1 VHDNIFNFMFE
12 LVVVFFDQLKSVLFV
27 AFKIFVD
34 LQNSLNLLL
43 FCCNDLAKDRKVVII
58 VCP

>member
-1 VHDNIFNFMFE
+1 MFE